1 MGIAMDKYK
10 TSALGQALKKVYR
23 GEILVQDSVDIAK
36 REIAAVFE
44 KTPQSP
50 ENDTETGLYGDEVGT
65 CPLCGGKGVKGR
77 YGYGCL
83 SYKEGCK
90 FRISGVLCKRAIPI
104 SAAKELLE
112 TGKSR
117 KLAGFISKAG
127 KPFEAR
133 LKIEGDRA
141 VFDF

>member
-1 MGIAMDKYK
+1 MKIDQSVGIAK
-10 TSALGQALKKVYR
+10 
-23 GEILVQDSVDIAK
+23 E
-36 REIAAVFE
+36 EIAAVFQKKE
-44 KTPQSP
+44 QAP

-65 CPLCGGKGVKGR
+65 CPLCGGKVVKGR

-90 FRISGVLCKRAIPI
+90 FRISGTICKRVIPI
-104 SAAKELLE
+104 GAARELLQQ
-112 TGKSR
+112 GRSR

-133 LKIEGDRA
+133 LKLEEGRA